1 MENIIIICSRNDFDI
16 KWARFVQNELSK
28 KGFMIL
34 HGKKQKSHS
43 CSCKVEKVNPSNC
56 RTSDL
61 SEKYFIS
68 IKAEINDCLAL

>member
-1 MENIIIICSRNDFDI
+1 MKIKVEKLVEIIVEEVIS
-16 KWARFVQNELSK
+16 ELSK

>member
-1 MENIIIICSRNDFDI
+1 MKI
-16 KWARFVQNELSK
+16 KVEKLVEVIVEEVMSELSK

-34 HGKKQKSHS
+34 PEKKPKSHS

>member
-1 MENIIIICSRNDFDI
+1 MEIKVEKLVEIIVEEVIS
-16 KWARFVQNELSK
+16 ELSK